1 MKRTPEDTAFAAE
14 FGRELKA
21 KYDEAKKR
29 AVTDAA
35 FAKSVGVVRAQLDRY
50 LRGEAVP
57 GIRTVALAHRE
68 YGIALSYGGTSMP
81 EVLAG
86 RRRRRKELIPD
97 QLELPFTLW
106 AEGPGKFNL
115 KIQPV
120 SARKFAL
127 RLTIRKAHVRNS
139 RALKSAR

>member
-81 EVLAG
+81 EVPPYDNAIPYSRCARATVRIPG
-86 RRRRRKELIPD
+86 TASPRRYLS
-97 QLELPFTLW
+97 
-106 AEGPGKFNL
+106 N
-115 KIQPV
+115 
-120 SARKFAL
+120 
-127 RLTIRKAHVRNS
+127 
-139 RALKSAR
+139 

>member
-14 FGRELKA
+14 FGRELKS

-29 AVTDAA
+29 NVTDDE

-57 GIRTVALAHRE
+57 GVRTVALAHRE
-68 YGIALSYGGTSMP
+68 YGIAFSYGGTSMT
-81 EVLAG
+81 EALAG
-86 RRRRRKELIPD
+86 RRKASISD

-127 RLTIRKAHVRNS
+127 RLTIRKAQ
-139 RALKSAR
+139 